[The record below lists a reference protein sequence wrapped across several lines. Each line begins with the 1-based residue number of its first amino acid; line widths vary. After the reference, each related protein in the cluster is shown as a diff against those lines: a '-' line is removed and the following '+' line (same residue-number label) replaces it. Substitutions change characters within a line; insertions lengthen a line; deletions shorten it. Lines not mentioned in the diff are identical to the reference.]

1 MMMTRAAG
9 GANLSAILDH
19 RGGATSS
26 RQLWTAVLVTA
37 LAAHGGVGVWL
48 YHSRFDL
55 PAALTPPATEVQPT
69 VVYLDRPKPEPVEHK
84 SAPTAAA
91 PAIHRP
97 TAPIPATVET
107 LNVPVSTVTDSTAA
121 TIALTTPV
129 LTENHGTVTAPAVPA
144 TPPAPPMI
152 TNPDWVQRPSADQ
165 LMRAYPNAAL
175 DRNVSGQAVISCQVL
190 TSGRLSGCAVTS
202 ETGRYGF
209 GRAALNLSRHFVM
222 SPRTVDGQA
231 VDGARVDVTIRFNL
245 AD

>member
-1 MMMTRAAG
+1 MMMMTRAAG

-19 RGGATSS
+19 RGRADSS
-26 RQLWTAVLVTA
+26 RRLWTAVLVTA
-37 LAAHGGVGVWL
+37 LAAHAGVGVWL

-55 PAALTPPATEVQPT
+55 PAALTPPATEVPPT
-69 VVYLDRPKPEPVEHK
+69 VVYLDQPKPQPMEP
-84 SAPTAAA
+84 SPAPTAAA
-91 PAIHRP
+91 PAIHR
-97 TAPIPATVET
+97 TAAPIPSTVET
-107 LNVPVSTVTDSTAA
+107 LSVPESVVTDSTA
-121 TIALTTPV
+121 TTVTLTTPV
-129 LTENHGTVTAPAVPA
+129 LTESQGTVTAPVA
-144 TPPAPPMI
+144 PPAPPVI

-190 TSGRLSGCAVTS
+190 TSGRLSSCAVLS